1 MFTVDFCRKGGYNL
15 QKTTK
20 GVLALEQVPPY
31 YLIRLDPPP
40 QRLDAPQNRKEGYHR
55 QYQPADVPRME
66 ITFLQEGSVS
76 EKRGGKE
83 ITYGE
88 GTVYTQLLNRSF
100 EQYSRAPVVQEFF
113 MAFNLAEAPR
123 PLYEEEVANWT
134 NTVHCAIL
142 PEYITD
148 HAACERI
155 GNLLKTA
162 NKLIIYKDMIR
173 SLKLRTIMYECFSI
187 LTEQAVL
194 QAQERLKRISRLQ
207 SPYTKKAKIYLDFNL
222 HRRVQVAEVADYVG
236 ISYDHLNRVFR
247 QDLNMTMLEYLNRAK
262 VRRVEQYI
270 TVDGMSMEAAGE
282 QVGIQDTKYLS
293 RLFHRYT
300 GVSAAEY
307 RRIYRERQ
315 EV

>member
-1 MFTVDFCRKGGYNL
+1 M
-15 QKTTK
+15 K
-20 GVLALEQVPPY
+20 GVTDLEQVPPY

-40 QRLDAPQNRKEGYHR
+40 QRLDVPQYRMENHH
-55 QYQPADVPRME
+55 QLYQPADVPRME

-83 ITYGE
+83 VDYGE
-88 GTVYTQLLNRSF
+88 GTVYTQLHNRSF
-100 EQYSRAPVVQEFF
+100 EQYSKAPVVQKFF

-123 PLYEEEVANWT
+123 PLHEEEVANWV

-173 SLKLRTIMYECFSI
+173 SLKLRTIMYECLSV
-187 LTEQAVL
+187 LTEQSVL
-194 QAQERLKRISRLQ
+194 QAQERLQRISRMQ
-207 SPYTKKAKIYLDFNL
+207 SHYTKRAKEYLDGNL
-222 HRRVQVAEVADYVG
+222 HRRVQVAEVAEYAGV
-236 ISYDHLNRVFR
+236 SYDHLNRVFR
-247 QDLNMTMLEYLNRAK
+247 QEMNMTMLEYANRARI
-262 VRRVEQYI
+262 RRVEQYI
-270 TVDGMSMEAAGE
+270 TEDGLTLEQAGDR
-282 QVGIQDTKYLS
+282 VGIQDTKYLS

-300 GVSAAEY
+300 GISAAEY
-307 RRIYRERQ
+307 RRIYRERK